1 MEGMKSIYDALHDDD
16 YRDVGTSN
24 GAWFPTFSS
33 IPYRG
38 GNGGRLSSNHLQA
51 RRNIS
56 LASLGLDA
64 KQ

>member
-16 YRDVGTSN
+16 YRDVASSS
-24 GAWFPTFSS
+24 GAWFPTFSTL
-33 IPYRG
+33 PYRN
-38 GNGGRLSSNHLQA
+38 GNGGRLQA
-51 RRNIS
+51 RRNSS